1 MKRLFLTLVLG
12 SSLLW
17 GAVAQDY
24 KTTKHRDARGY
35 EWEEVTGDPTRTRV
49 YTLGNGLKVY
59 LSRNESKPRIQTYI
73 PVRTGSNNDP
83 ADYTGLAHY
92 LEHMLFKGTS
102 KLGSLDWDKERVE
115 LKKISDLYERHKAT
129 SDSLERVRLYRQIDS
144 ISQIAAKYIAPN
156 EYDRLTTS
164 IGAQGTN
171 AHTWVEETVYK
182 NDIPANELERW
193 LEIESERFGELVL
206 RLFHTEMEA
215 VYEEFNMGQDR
226 AMSRV
231 LETLYANLFP
241 THPLGQQTTIGTS
254 EHLKSPS
261 LEAIHRYFDR
271 YYTPSNYAIV
281 LVGDLDFDK
290 TIALVDKYF
299 GCKKS
304 HPVEAPRFAQ
314 EAPLEKVSEHNVYS
328 LENEQLLMGYRRS
341 GGRGSDDEVYTT
353 LVDMILSNGKAGLID
368 LALNQAQRV
377 GTAGSFTQHFTDY
390 TTHLFYAAPK
400 QGQTLEEA
408 KNLVIEQINRVAQ
421 GDFPDWLLEAVVN
434 DYELQMIKGYTNAD
448 AVATQLYELY
458 IHGQS
463 IESRLGFVSRMRAVT
478 KASLMEYVRKHYK
491 DNYVVVYKRQG
502 ENTSLVRVANPG
514 ITPLEIDRNALSS
527 FGKSILAQDAPRLS
541 PLWVDYKSAIK
552 QERLGKQ
559 VIEYISNQDNDLF
572 ELSFIFDMGSRH
584 DRKLALAIDYLS
596 YLGTDKLSAAE
607 VQQEFYKLGVSYNVS
622 AGADRIY
629 VTLSGLGRNLPAGL
643 KMLETLLASVKP
655 DEGAWATFKEAIYK
669 ERKDAKQSKE
679 QIFRELTN
687 IAIYGENTPT
697 RTSLSRQ
704 ELESIKAEEL
714 TQLLRQLMHYKHRVF
729 YYGNDLRTLK
739 SSLKQYHHF
748 GSKPLPSERVLTQ
761 QPTGGQVLYADYD
774 MVQAQLMMLRRV
786 EQFDAKE
793 MALSSL
799 FNSYFGGGMG
809 SIVFQEIREAKSLAY
824 SAYAYYGGASKLG
837 DYNYVRAF
845 VGTQAN
851 KLPEALAAMEA
862 LITKM
867 PLSQKSFEAARES
880 ALRDIESERIIRQ
893 SIFWSRERLAR
904 LGITDDYRRE
914 VYEALKTLT
923 LEDLNAYFERVIKG
937 SDYTYVLIGRE
948 ADLPLELMS
957 KYGSLR
963 KLEPNYIFGNE
974 E

>member
-1 MKRLFLTLVLG
+1 MKKLFLSLVLA
-12 SSLLW
+12 SSLLS
-17 GAVAQDY
+17 GAIAQDY
-24 KTTKHRDARGY
+24 KTIKHRDARGY
-35 EWEEVTGDPTRTRV
+35 EWEEVTNDPTHTRV
-49 YTLGNGLKVY
+49 YTLRNGLKVY
-59 LSRNESKPRIQTYI
+59 LSRNESQPRIQTYI

-102 KLGSLDWDKERVE
+102 KLGSLDWEKERVE
-115 LKKISDLYERHKAT
+115 LKKISDLYEQHKAA

-144 ISQIAAKYIAPN
+144 ISQIAAQYVAPN

-164 IGAQGTN
+164 LGAQGTN

-193 LEIESERFGELVL
+193 LQIESERFGELVL

-231 LETLYANLFP
+231 LETLNANLFP

-281 LVGDLDFDK
+281 LVGDIDFDK
-290 TIALVDKYF
+290 TIHLVDKYF
-299 GCKKS
+299 GNKES
-304 HPVEAPRFAQ
+304 HPVQAPQFAQ
-314 EAPLEKVSEHNVYS
+314 EAPLDKISEHSVYS
-328 LENEQLLMGYRRS
+328 LENEQLLLGYRRA

-368 LALNQAQRV
+368 LDLNQAQRV
-377 GTAGSFTQHFTDY
+377 NASGSFTQHFTDY
-390 TTHLFYAAPK
+390 TTHLFYALPK
-400 QGQTLEEA
+400 HGQKLEEA
-408 KNLVIEQINRVAQ
+408 KDLLIGQINRVAQ

-434 DYELQMIKGYTNAD
+434 DYELQMVRGYTNAD

-463 IESRLGFVSRMRAVT
+463 IENRLKFISRMRAVT
-478 KASLMEYVRKHYK
+478 KADLMAYVRKHYK
-491 DNYVVVYKRQG
+491 DNYVVVYQRQG
-502 ENTSLVRVANPG
+502 ENKSLVRVANPG
-514 ITPLEIDRNALSS
+514 ITPLEIDRNALST
-527 FGKSILAQDAPRLS
+527 FGKEILAQEAPRLS
-541 PLWVDYKSAIK
+541 PLWVDYKASIK
-552 QERLGKQ
+552 QDRLGKQ
-559 VIEYISNQDNDLF
+559 FIEYITNEDNELF
-572 ELSFIFDMGSRH
+572 ELSFIFNLGSRH
-584 DRKLALAIDYLS
+584 DRKLALAIDYLD
-596 YLGTDKLSAAE
+596 YLGTDKLSAAQI
-607 VQQEFYKLGVSYNVS
+607 QQEFYKLGISYGVS
-622 AGADRIY
+622 AETDRTTISI
-629 VTLSGLGRNLPAGL
+629 SGLGRNLPAGL
-643 KMLETLLASVKP
+643 KLVETLLANVQP
-655 DEGAWATFKEAIYK
+655 NQEAWETLKESIYK
-669 ERKDAKQSKE
+669 SRKDAKMSKDK
-679 QIFRELTN
+679 IFRELTS
-687 IAIYGENTPT
+687 IAMYGEDTPT
-697 RTSLSRQ
+697 RASLSRE
-704 ELESIKAEEL
+704 ELEATTAEEL
-714 TQLLRQLMHYKHRVF
+714 TNLLRQLMQYQHRVF
-729 YYGNDLRTLK
+729 YYGNDLKTLK
-739 SSLKQYHHF
+739 ASLKKHHRF
-748 GSKPLPSERVLTQ
+748 GSKVAPAERTFKQ
-761 QPTGGQVLYADYD
+761 IPTGGQVLYADYD
-774 MVQAQLMMLRRV
+774 MVQTQLMMLRRV

-862 LITKM
+862 LITDM
-867 PLSQKSFEAARES
+867 PLSQQSFEAARES

-893 SIFWSRERLAR
+893 NVFWGYERLKR
-904 LGITDDYRRE
+904 LGITEDYRRD

-923 LEDLNAYFERVIKG
+923 LDDLKAYFDRVIKG
-937 SDYTYVLIGRE
+937 DNYTYVLIGRE
-948 ADLPLELMS
+948 GDLPLDLMS
-957 KYGSLR
+957 KYGTVK
-963 KLEPNYIFGNE
+963 KLDTDYIFGNKE
-974 E
+974 